1 MQKFLLLVAF
11 LILSFFQLY
20 AQEKELV
27 TNKYIKAYGT
37 QFTEPV
43 KDKKW
48 GNENGSSFTKA
59 KYSEYEGETFVKI
72 TTSKDVTTL
81 LKYSIKVKKGTLEM
95 IVVDSRNEV
104 LFRKSF
110 SKDEKGETELL
121 FQDNQEY
128 KIKFIGQQ
136 TAGSYFCQW
145 IEK

>member
-1 MQKFLLLVAF
+1 MQRFLIVLAF

-20 AQEKELV
+20 AQKAELV

-37 QFTEPV
+37 HFTEPV

-48 GNENGSSFTKA
+48 GNENGNTFTKA
-59 KYSEYEGETFVKI
+59 KYSEYDGETFVKI
-72 TTSKDVTTL
+72 TTSKEVSTL
-81 LKYSIKVKKGTLEM
+81 LKYTVKVKKGTLEM
-95 IVVDSRNEV
+95 IVVNSKNEV
-104 LFRKSF
+104 LFQKSF
-110 SKDEKGETELL
+110 SKDENGETEVL
-121 FQDNQEY
+121 FQENQEY

>member
-20 AQEKELV
+20 AQEKGLV
-27 TNKYIKAYGT
+27 TNEHIKAYGT
-37 QFTEPV
+37 HFTEPV

-48 GNENGSSFTKA
+48 ANENGSSFTKA

-72 TTSKDVTTL
+72 TTSKEVNTL
-81 LKYSIKVKKGTLEM
+81 LKYAIKVKKGTLEM

-104 LFRKSF
+104 LFQKSF
-110 SKDEKGETELL
+110 SKDEKGETEVV
-121 FQDNQEY
+121 FQENQEY